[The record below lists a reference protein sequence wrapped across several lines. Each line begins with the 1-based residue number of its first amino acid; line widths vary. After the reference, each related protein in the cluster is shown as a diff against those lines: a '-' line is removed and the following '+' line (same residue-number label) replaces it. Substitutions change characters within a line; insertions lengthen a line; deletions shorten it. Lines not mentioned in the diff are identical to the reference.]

1 MSVLHCKN
9 TVKKLCKNCVKIP
22 NTVYHLESSNP
33 VARAIWL
40 WLMERLFLP
49 NSSAAKRFKK
59 ENTMLKSPKGSKL
72 YNSLGFL
79 IVSEIRTA

>member
-49 NSSAAKRFKK
+49 NSSAAKHVLRK
-59 ENTMLKSPKGSKL
+59 
-72 YNSLGFL
+72 
-79 IVSEIRTA
+79 RTQCLNPLRAQNCIIL